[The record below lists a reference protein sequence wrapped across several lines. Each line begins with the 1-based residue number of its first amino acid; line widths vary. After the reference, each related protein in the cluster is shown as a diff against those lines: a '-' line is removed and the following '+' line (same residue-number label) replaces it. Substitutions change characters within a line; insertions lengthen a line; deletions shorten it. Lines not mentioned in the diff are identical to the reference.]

1 MNMSNAAVGKRIRE
15 LRLKKGYTLEKLA
28 EYAEISRNF
37 LWDIETGRKS
47 MKVQNLGKIAAA
59 LNVSTDYLI
68 FGSKPF
74 KDNEKLSSI
83 TSSLP
88 DDVQE
93 QLEKIIT
100 AFVDTVNICND
111 KKNKEDESNF
121 KYPS

>member
-1 MNMSNAAVGKRIRE
+1 MNMSNDAVGKRIRE

-47 MKVQNLGKIAAA
+47 MKAQNLGKIAAA
-59 LNVSTDYLI
+59 LNVSTDYLVYGLSI
-68 FGSKPF
+68 Y
-74 KDNEKLSSI
+74 KDNEKISLMLSSL
-83 TSSLP
+83 S

-100 AFVDTVNICND
+100 AFVDTVIICNE
-111 KKNKEDESNF
+111 KKDENDN
-121 KYPS
+121 

>member
-1 MNMSNAAVGKRIRE
+1 MSVNMSNASVGKRIRE
-15 LRLKKGYTLEKLA
+15 LRLKEGYTLEKLA

-68 FGSKPF
+68 FGSTPF
-74 KDNEKLSSI
+74 KDNEKLSSMI
-83 TSSLP
+83 SSLP

-100 AFVDTVNICND
+100 AFVDTVIICNE
-111 KKNKEDESNF
+111 KKDENDNSE
-121 KYPS
+121 KK